1 MLLRK
6 LNYSDDVLVQY
17 ANKVLSEWQ
26 EDLPAFTAF
35 DPELGEAKRD
45 EMSQLVTWALNED
58 GDDLNVSKL
67 GDLTDALLQELEN
80 ARRLY
85 QQLRYWVIKA
95 FPERVAVKRQ
105 FGIGRYRKVAGSQ
118 EAMISF
124 FNSLKQSVEDYRT
137 ALEAVNTP
145 PSLLDGVDTQ
155 AEALSTAQQ
164 AQEKKKGDRTID
176 TEERIKSLNQL
187 YAYTQAFNAAA
198 EFVYYDSAAKRDLY
212 RPPNSYE
219 PDYGDDEMMD

>member
-1 MLLRK
+1 
-6 LNYSDDVLVQY
+6 
-17 ANKVLSEWQ
+17 
-26 EDLPAFTAF
+26 
-35 DPELGEAKRD
+35 LG
-45 EMSQLVTWALNED
+45 
-58 GDDLNVSKL
+58 
-67 GDLTDALLQELEN
+67 
-80 ARRLY
+80 
-85 QQLRYWVIKA
+85 YWVIKA
-95 FPERVAVKRQ
+95 FPERVVVKRQ

-145 PSLLDGVDTQ
+145 PSLLDGVATQ

-164 AQEKKKGDRTID
+164 AQEKKKGNRTVD

-187 YAYTQAFNAAA
+187 HAFTQAFNAAA

-212 RPPNSYE
+212 RPPTSTE
-219 PDYGDDEMMD
+219 TDYGDDEMMD